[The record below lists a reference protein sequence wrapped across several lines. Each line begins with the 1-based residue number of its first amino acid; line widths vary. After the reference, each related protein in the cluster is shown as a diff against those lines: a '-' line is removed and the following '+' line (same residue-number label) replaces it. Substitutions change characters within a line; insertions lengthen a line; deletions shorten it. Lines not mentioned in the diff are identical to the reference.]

1 MSPASLPSAVSR
13 RQLLRVVGGA
23 IGAGAIG
30 AGAVGRL
37 GLCDSVAQAI
47 EPIVRH
53 GGSQFK
59 FSLAAYSYRK
69 LLTGR
74 ENRLS
79 LEDFIT
85 DCAKMHLQGT
95 ELTGYYFPAQLT
107 TDYLLRIKDLCF
119 RLGLDISGTA
129 IGNDFC
135 YPPGPERDEQLAN
148 TKRWIDHSATLGA
161 PVMRIFAGKPRDKDN
176 AAAQRLVI
184 EAIEACCQY
193 AGERG
198 VYLALEN
205 HGGLTAKA
213 DDMLELVRAVQSP
226 WFGVNLDTGN
236 FHSDDIEGDL
246 AKLAPYAVNVQ
257 VKVVVSGPDGAKR
270 PMDFDRLAGLLAT
283 AGYRGYVV
291 LEYEEDEDP
300 RLACPRYLDAMR
312 KAFAAK

>member
-1 MSPASLPSAVSR
+1 MALSSAV
-13 RQLLRVVGGA
+13 
-23 IGAGAIG
+23 GAGAIG
-30 AGAVGRL
+30 C
-37 GLCDSVAQAI
+37 GLLSGSLARAI
-47 EPIVRH
+47 EPIQRH

-69 LLTGR
+69 LLTAR

-79 LEDFIT
+79 LEDFIA
-85 DCAKMHLQGT
+85 DCAKMRLQGA
-95 ELTGYYFPAQLT
+95 ELTSYYFPVPIST
-107 TDYLLRIKDLCF
+107 EYLLRIKDLSF

-135 YPPGPERDEQLAN
+135 HPPGAERDEQLAN

-161 PVMRIFAGKPRDKDN
+161 PVMRIFAGNVRSQDS

-184 EAIEACCQY
+184 EAIEDCCQY

-213 DDMLELVRAVQSP
+213 DDMLALVRAVQSP

-257 VKVVVSGPDGAKR
+257 VKVVVSGPDGRKR
-270 PMDFDRLAGLLAT
+270 PMDFDRLAELLAT
-283 AGYRGYVV
+283 AGYRGYIV
-291 LEYEEDEDP
+291 LEYEEDEDA
-300 RLACPRYLDAMR
+300 RLACPRYVDAIR